1 MVADVR
7 LQVYKIDGVEIL
19 YLYVLITKSKDKFPK
34 MQFVNQTCTHVTQVT
49 CGEGQFWK
57 TMLLKRAKN
66 NI

>member
-34 MQFVNQTCTHVTQVT
+34 MQFVITHANM
-49 CGEGQFWK
+49 CD
-57 TMLLKRAKN
+57 AC
-66 NI
+66 

>member
-1 MVADVR
+1 MADVR
-7 LQVYKIDGVEIL
+7 LHVYKIDDVEIL
-19 YLYVLITKSKDKFPK
+19 YLYVLIIKSKDKFPK
-34 MQFVNQTCTHVTQVT
+34 MQFVIKHAKHVTP